1 LYLKA
6 KRARNVAAAPQ
17 HEGWFTMISDE
28 SVGPLIRNATP
39 PQIVSILG
47 AMRAIAEAGRGST
60 KADEDALTGAA
71 HYMFGYDGPLGVG
84 AVPSISP
91 AALAAAL
98 DGSSLP
104 EDSVKF
110 LTVMAVIDGRIDE
123 AKLAL
128 VLQYAQSLGI
138 HERYLREL
146 ADAAHQSLQEAL
158 ADMMQANMASILNRP
173 WEGGDAEAWL
183 LPYQG
188 SAADSGLARRFEN
201 LGQSDPVTFG
211 HAFWKHFKKNS
222 YAFPGEQQGLNAAF
236 SVPHDSVHVLTG
248 YTTSG
253 RGKILVSMITA
264 SMHRDYPMAGH
275 VLPAIFSWHL
285 KVQINSVAK
294 NSSGSLDPVE
304 VWRAWSAGAQASVD
318 TFAPDWD
325 FWTHAGR
332 PLGALRE
339 DWAIPP
345 TGLETAP

>member
-1 LYLKA
+1 
-6 KRARNVAAAPQ
+6 
-17 HEGWFTMISDE
+17 MISDE
-28 SVGPLIRNATP
+28 SVGPFIRNATA

-71 HYMFGYDGPLGVG
+71 HYMFGYDGQLGVG
-84 AVPSISP
+84 VVPSISP

-98 DGSSLP
+98 DGSTLP
-104 EDSVKF
+104 EDSIKF
-110 LTVMAVIDGRIDE
+110 ITVMAVIDGRIDE

-138 HERYLREL
+138 HERYLREI
-146 ADAAHQSLQEAL
+146 ADAAHQRLQEAL
-158 ADMMQANMASILNRP
+158 ADMTQANTASILNRP
-173 WEGGDAEAWL
+173 WAGGDIEAWL
-183 LPYQG
+183 LPYQK
-188 SAADSGLARRFEN
+188 SAADTALVRRFEN
-201 LGQSDPVTFG
+201 LGQLDSATFG

-222 YAFPGEQQGLNAAF
+222 YAFPGEQQGLNAVF

-253 RGKILVSMITA
+253 RGEILVSTFTA

-285 KVQINSVAK
+285 KVQINPVAK
-294 NSSGSLDPVE
+294 SAPGSLDPVE
-304 VWRAWSAGAQASVD
+304 VWRAWTAGAQASVD

-325 FWTHAGR
+325 FWAHVAR

-339 DWAIPP
+339 DWSIPSA
-345 TGLETAP
+345 GLEATP